1 MAINDRDFKVKNG
14 LIVSS
19 NAVISG
25 TLTIAEPTQSNHA
38 STKAFVKK
46 IAFGVIASTAPSEVW
61 PGRIWVDSSE
71 SRMKIYNGSS
81 WITMATI
88 NDTNTLVDHIHNDAI
103 EGDGRINTIL

>member
-1 MAINDRDFKVKNG
+1 MATDDKDFKIKNG
-14 LIVSS
+14 LRVSS
-19 NAVISG
+19 NAIING
-25 TLTIAEPTQSNHA
+25 TLEIAEPTESNHA

-46 IAFGVIASTAPSEVW
+46 LAFGAVASTPPSEIW

-81 WITMATI
+81 WITLATI